1 MTITNSPITGGC
13 LCRALRWESSEAPSD
28 GGYCHCRNCQKA
40 YGGIFFPWLI
50 FVWRS
55 FRFTQGN
62 LHYYRSAPI
71 AQRGFCRD
79 CGSPVVH
86 RYDDQSF
93 VSVPVGTLD
102 YPGDWSLNRENWC
115 GHVFLESKV
124 GWHELTDDLP
134 QHQRSAKYADKAYS
148 DESKK

>member
-50 FVWRS
+50 FDWRS

-62 LHYYRSAPI
+62 PHYYRSAPI
-71 AQRGFCRD
+71 AQRGFCRE